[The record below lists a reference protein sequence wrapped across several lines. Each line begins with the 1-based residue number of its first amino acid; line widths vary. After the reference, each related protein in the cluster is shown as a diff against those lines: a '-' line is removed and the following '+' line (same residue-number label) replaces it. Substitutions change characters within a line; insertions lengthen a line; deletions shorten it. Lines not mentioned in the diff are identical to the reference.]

1 MTKTVTAIE
10 AGVHF
15 GELLHEVSE
24 GGATIVVEQ
33 GGEPVAV
40 VLPIGEYTE
49 YERLREPHGTNAW
62 TEALEL
68 ARRSRLR
75 VRKELGGR
83 TLISPEEMI
92 RADREERSGQLTG
105 LP

>member
-10 AGVHF
+10 AGVQT
-15 GELLHEVSE
+15 S
-24 GGATIVVEQ
+24 
-33 GGEPVAV
+33 
-40 VLPIGEYTE
+40 
-49 YERLREPHGTNAW
+49 AW
-62 TEALEL
+62 MDALEL

-83 TLISPEEMI
+83 PLISPEEMI
-92 RADREERSGQLTG
+92 RADREERSGQLTD